1 MPTIKDGLCDTV
13 FMRSFAEKCRAY
25 SWEKT
30 LFISD
35 ILDPNRRDYF
45 YHTKYLEDRWAEKVR
60 DTKGD
65 PILKALYVLDK
76 DYLENLSAYKAEFGP
91 KLAGK
96 SE

>member
-1 MPTIKDGLCDTV
+1 MTTIKDGLLDTV

-25 SWEKT
+25 GWEKT
-30 LFISD
+30 LFICD
-35 ILDPNRRDYF
+35 IMDSNRRQHFSDS
-45 YHTKYLEDRWAEKVR
+45 YLEDRWAEKVR

-76 DYLENLSAYKAEFGP
+76 DYLENLSAYKAELGP